1 MYTES
6 GEESQVKNE
15 QKEKRRKI
23 KPKKEGKRGL
33 PQFEP
38 GKMIEA
44 DFATFRNIKLL
55 GQGGFGAVYLVEE
68 VISKTR
74 YALKT
79 ELGVK
84 EGERRIP
91 CLPWEETILLKIQEF
106 PDENKKKHF
115 IKIVDRT
122 KGPDYNVLIM
132 TLVGKS
138 LNDLKKIS
146 PLGDKLS
153 ANTCWRIAVQTL
165 EALECFHE
173 AGFVHKDIKPHNY
186 TKGVNTQD
194 NVIFLLDFGLAR
206 CYTGIKYKDAIKDS
220 NRFAGTF
227 RYCPRAAHAQVYQFP
242 KDDLE
247 SWIFSYFELMDP
259 ESLIWKRIENKEK
272 MFKKKC
278 QFLTGHEGNNIYE
291 YIPVEYKSILR
302 AVGDLTPELVEQDIK
317 NYRKVPYEMFY
328 NMLNDVAKAC
338 NFSHSEPMD
347 WENPKFY
354 RKFPH
359 EMPEN
364 MKKSKIFSRH
374 RKSSANRKT
383 INY

>member
-1 MYTES
+1 MYS
-6 GEESQVKNE
+6 VSSEEAQLKNE
-15 QKEKRRKI
+15 LRDKQKRIRD
-23 KPKKEGKRGL
+23 KKEGKRSL
-33 PQFEP
+33 PQFEQ
-38 GKMIEA
+38 GKLIEA
-44 DFATFRNIKLL
+44 DFAVFKVIKLL
-55 GQGGFGAVYLVEE
+55 GQGGFGAVYMVEE
-68 VISKTR
+68 MASKTR

-84 EGERRIP
+84 EGEKRIP

-122 KGPDYNVLIM
+122 KGPNYNVLIM

-146 PLGDKLS
+146 PLGDRLS

-186 TKGVNTQD
+186 TIGVNHQD
-194 NVIFLLDFGLAR
+194 DVIFLLDFGLAR
-206 CYTGIKYKDAIKDS
+206 CYTGIKYKDAIRDS

-227 RYCPRAAHAQVYQFP
+227 RYCPRAAHAELFQFP

-247 SWIFSYFELMDP
+247 SWIFSFFELMDP
-259 ESLIWKRIENKEK
+259 ESLVWKRTENKEK

-278 QFLTGHEGNNIYE
+278 YFLTGREGNDIYE
-291 YIPVEYKSILR
+291 LIPIEYKPILK

-317 NYRKVPYEMFY
+317 NYRKVPYTMFY
-328 NMLNDVAKAC
+328 NMLNELGKAC
-338 NFSHSEPMD
+338 RFTHTEPMD
-347 WENPKFY
+347 WQNPKFY
-354 RKFPH
+354 KNFPH

-364 MKKSKIFSRH
+364 LKKSKSLSRH
-374 RKSSANRKT
+374 QKT
-383 INY
+383 ITTKRLLF

>member
-1 MYTES
+1 MS
-6 GEESQVKNE
+6 LSSEESNLKIHL
-15 QKEKRRKI
+15 KEKQRKI
-23 KPKKEGKRGL
+23 RDKKENKRSL

-38 GKMIEA
+38 GKLIEA
-44 DFATFRNIKLL
+44 DFASFKTIKLL

-68 VISKTR
+68 INSRTK

-84 EGERRIP
+84 EGEKRIP

-122 KGPDYNVLIM
+122 KGPNYNVLIM

-138 LNDLKKIS
+138 LNDLRKIS
-146 PLGDKLS
+146 PFGDRLS
-153 ANTCWRIAVQTL
+153 QNTCWRIAYQTL

-186 TKGVNTQD
+186 TKGSAGQD
-194 NVIFLLDFGLAR
+194 AVIFLLDFGLAR
-206 CYTGIKYKDAIKDS
+206 CYTGIKYKDAIKDT

-227 RYCPRAAHAQVYQFP
+227 RYCPRAAHAEIFQYP

-259 ESLIWKRIENKEK
+259 EALTWKRIENKEK
-272 MFKKKC
+272 MFKKKMAY
-278 QFLTGHEGNNIYE
+278 LTGRESRNVYE
-291 YIPVEYKSILR
+291 LIPIEYKSILR
-302 AVGDLTPELVEQDIK
+302 AVGNLSPELVEQDYK
-317 NYRKVPYEMFY
+317 NVQKVPYSNFY
-328 NMLNDVAKAC
+328 NMLTDLGKVC
-338 NFSHSEPMD
+338 RFSHSEPMD

-354 RKFPH
+354 KNFPH

-364 MKKSKIFSRH
+364 LKGMRSTSRNQ
-374 RKSSANRKT
+374 RCFNR
-383 INY
+383 